1 MIMGRRVTCLALLL
15 ALVACREEKK
25 PSSSNKRARL
35 EEAMAQG
42 AKEQSAVA
50 TFANA
55 LREVIDWRQTQ
66 PAMNEALVR
75 EVLARLEKLPAQDL
89 PQDLAKPWSQ
99 VVNAWQA
106 RAKGNAD
113 DKAGTQA
120 AQGFNAALAARGI
133 IDVRL

>member
-1 MIMGRRVTCLALLL
+1 VRTISRRAFVVSDLAAIIAVAGVMLCLVAALLL

-66 PAMNEALVR
+66 PAMNEAL
-75 EVLARLEKLPAQDL
+75 EE
-89 PQDLAKPWSQ
+89 
-99 VVNAWQA
+99 N
-106 RAKGNAD
+106 
-113 DKAGTQA
+113 
-120 AQGFNAALAARGI
+120 
-133 IDVRL
+133 